1 MDAVEKATQT
11 QLANIQKRTGRTLD
25 QLHDALRGSGK
36 ARHGE
41 LRDWAKAEFDLG
53 HGDANTLVTLF
64 LRQDALRAQAPAP
77 AAPAAGGDAALD
89 EIYVGGKAGLR
100 SVHEALM
107 RRIDAFGEFEV
118 APKKGYVSL
127 RRKKQFAMIGPGSQ
141 TRVDVGINHKA
152 LAGGTRLKAL
162 PPGKMT
168 QYNVAVTAPDEVD
181 DELVGWLRSAY
192 DAAG

>member
-11 QLANIQKRTGRTLD
+11 QLANIQKKTGRTLD
-25 QLHDALRGSGK
+25 ELYAALRGSGK
-36 ARHGE
+36 AKHGE
-41 LRDWAKAEFDLG
+41 MRDWAKAEFGLG
-53 HGDANTLVTLF
+53 HGDANTLVTLC
-64 LRQDALRAQAPAP
+64 LRAQAPAP
-77 AAPAAGGDAALD
+77 AAPAAGGSGDTVLD

-100 SVHEALM
+100 PVHEALM
-107 RRIDAFGEFEV
+107 KRIDAFGDFEV

-141 TRVDVGINHKA
+141 TRVDVGINHKS
-152 LAGGTRLKAL
+152 LAGGERLKAL
-162 PPGKMT
+162 GPGKMT
-168 QYNVAVTAPDEVD
+168 QYNVAVTALGEID

>member
-1 MDAVEKATQT
+1 MDSVDKATQT
-11 QLANIQKRTGRTLD
+11 QLANIQKKTGRSLE
-25 QLHDALRGSGK
+25 QLYDALRGSGK
-36 ARHGE
+36 GKHGE
-41 LRDWAKAEFDLG
+41 LRDWAKAELGLG

-64 LRQDALRAQAPAP
+64 GRAQAPAP
-77 AAPAAGGDAALD
+77 ASAAGGDVLD

-100 SVHEALM
+100 PVHEALM
-107 RRIDAFGEFEV
+107 QRIEAFGDFEV

-141 TRVDVGINHKA
+141 TRVDVGINMK
-152 LAGGTRLKAL
+152 GIDGTDRLKAL

-168 QYNVAVTAPDEVD
+168 QYNVAVTAPGEVD
-181 DELVGWLRSAY
+181 DELIGWLRTAY